1 MATGQQALGCSAPKI
16 AIVPFPKY
24 SHGFP
29 IHCLDRFAHADDDDL
44 YPAAENQEDISD
56 DVIWQSWRMMTMNMI
71 MMNMSTMNM
80 KMMMMMN
87 NEHEDHEDDDDDGF
101 QF

>member
-29 IHCLDRFAHADDDDL
+29 IHCHDRFGRGEDDER
-44 YPAAENQEDISD
+44 AENKEDTMIPVLFVKLED
-56 DVIWQSWRMMTMNMI
+56 D
-71 MMNMSTMNM
+71 
-80 KMMMMMN
+80 
-87 NEHEDHEDDDDDGF
+87 EHEEGC
-101 QF
+101 